1 MYIIEKF
8 ASYYI
13 PADLWESQ
21 LIIHKYE
28 GVTLNTTQYYA
39 NLWTVTQ
46 LRLGRILARCHCEGG
61 ADVPPWE
68 CYDGRRRPGFRSS
81 CVATR
86 IITHFHSDK
95 LLHFHSAKLLLVFE
109 TRIITHFHSDKLL
122 HFHSDNLLLVL
133 ATGIIIHFHSDN
145 FLQTLKLLILLRKP
159 HLDLIRSQ
167 FIGVYF
173 TPPAG
178 SKCRFE
184 IVWKRP
190 HSP

>member
-28 GVTLNTTQYYA
+28 GVTLNATQYYA

-95 LLHFHSAKLLLVFE
+95 LLHFHSAKLLLV
-109 TRIITHFHSDKLL
+109 
-122 HFHSDNLLLVL
+122 L

-159 HLDLIRSQ
+159 HLDLIRCQ
-167 FIGVYF
+167 FILEF
-173 TPPAG
+173 F
-178 SKCRFE
+178 SLLCRF
-184 IVWKRP
+184 
-190 HSP
+190 